1 MSKHMVD
8 EKNYEKLYEELDET
22 FPKTPFSISCVD
34 YLHEL
39 DEVFT
44 EQNTIIIVDDR
55 AKSWHVWN
63 ETFNDVQ
70 NIHEYINYTVVKK
83 VNEQPITMRQVIQA
97 MIDDKHYWNEVV
109 QRDCHVFLEG
119 FDKRDRSE
127 IEYVAYFGS

>member
-1 MSKHMVD
+1 MSKDTVD
-8 EKNYEKLYEELDET
+8 EKNYEKLYEELDKT

-34 YLHEL
+34 YLHKL

-44 EQNTIIIVDDR
+44 EQNMIIIVDDR

-63 ETFNDVQ
+63 
-70 NIHEYINYTVVKK
+70 YTVVKK
-83 VNEQPITMRQVIQA
+83 VNDNPITMRQVIQA

-109 QRDCHVFLEG
+109 LRDCHVFLEG